1 MQKKMTSVA
10 TASAA
15 VGLNIHKGKSK
26 ILQYNTACKNPITLD
41 GEDLED
47 VKTYLDSIIDEHGG
61 SDADLVGSAPGFPHG
76 IIDPIEEIAKLG
88 HRYNIPVHVDCCLG
102 GFLLPFMK
110 KVSYPIGE
118 FDFRLP
124 GVTSISCDTH
134 KVSFAFLKKY
144 LISFLS
150 YS

>member
-1 MQKKMTSVA
+1 MEAEVVRMCVTMFHGDKDA
-10 TASAA
+10 CGTAAHYFSIK
-15 VGLNIHKGKSK
+15 VIHVP
-26 ILQYNTACKNPITLD
+26 LDPITYQVD
-41 GEDLED
+41 MIEM
-47 VKTYLDSIIDEHGG
+47 KSSITD
-61 SDADLVGSAPGFPHG
+61 DTCMLVGSAPGFPHG

-102 GFLLPFMK
+102 GFLLPFME

-134 KVSFAFLKKY
+134 KITHSD
-144 LISFLS
+144 IEI
-150 YS
+150 